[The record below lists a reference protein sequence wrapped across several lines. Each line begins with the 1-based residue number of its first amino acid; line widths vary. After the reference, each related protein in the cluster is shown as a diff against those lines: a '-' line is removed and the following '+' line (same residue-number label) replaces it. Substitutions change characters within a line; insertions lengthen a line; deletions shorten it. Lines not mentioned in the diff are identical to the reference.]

1 MKDYLSPTFQSI
13 LLGLHSDDVFIFV
26 AQHDVGLHDLPSG
39 DVRTGHHGGLLDR
52 LVLYQGGLHLEG
64 SDPVS
69 RGDDKIVLTRE
80 EPEVPVLVLNPT
92 VSGEIVVSAECI
104 CCSFRI
110 LTVPLRETMYV
121 IRITK

>member
-1 MKDYLSPTFQSI
+1 MI
-13 LLGLHSDDVFIFV
+13 LRH
-26 AQHDVGLHDLPSG
+26 LPP
-39 DVRTGHHGGLLDR
+39 VNIRTGYHGRLLDSI
-52 LVLYQGGLHLEG
+52 VLYQGGLHLEG

-69 RGDDKIVLTRE
+69 RGDDELVVTGE
-80 EPEVPVLVLNPT
+80 VPEVPVLVLNPA

-110 LTVPLRETMYV
+110 LTVPLRKTIME

>member
-1 MKDYLSPTFQSI
+1 MI
-13 LLGLHSDDVFIFV
+13 LRH
-26 AQHDVGLHDLPSG
+26 LPP
-39 DVRTGHHGGLLDR
+39 VNIRTGHHGRLLDSI
-52 LVLYQGGLHLEG
+52 VLYQGGLHLEG

-80 EPEVPVLVLNPT
+80 EPEVPVLVLNPA

-110 LTVPLRETMYV
+110 LTVPLRKTIME